1 VVDVEDVD
9 GLFLVIDPV
18 AHAVLTPA
26 RSPLALE
33 RLSKWCPDAVRV
45 VGQRTEDELDACSR
59 DRFRK
64 LLGEPTRR
72 AAGYD
77 DPEAHSR

>member
-1 VVDVEDVD
+1 MVDVQDVD
-9 GLFLVIDPV
+9 GLFVVVDPV
-18 AHAVLTPA
+18 AHAVFTPA
-26 RSPLALE
+26 RSPLSLE
-33 RLSKWCPDAVRV
+33 RRSKWCPDAERI

-64 LLGEPTRR
+64 LLSEPTRR
-72 AAGYD
+72 AAGHD